1 MIYNHIHSSKL
12 ENCVYDTTLAVV
24 LFMISPENLSLV
36 IIILTGITGT
46 RNVLFL
52 ITFGSFFYFFIFYI
66 LTSVIIKLC
75 EL

>member
-52 ITFGSFFYFFIFYI
+52 ITFGSFFFYI